1 MVYQTNRDLFV
12 IIPNL
17 KKKQKTCF
25 PRYTQLP
32 LSCLI
37 ATSLLQSR
45 VSLSHRVSTL
55 SKSFRTNK
63 IKKLKSHEFELGFNF
78 HLIYNAALY
87 DLSITSNPRSAST
100 GSQHLQRRF
109 LIVHLQLGIE
119 APARQPEAPS
129 VSVRVN
135 ADCSEQRAG
144 TAEAMEGFCGVSARG
159 DFGVCVERGVV

>member
-1 MVYQTNRDLFV
+1 MFSEVYTATTKLSYCYISSSVTRS
-12 IIPNL
+12 PP
-17 KKKQKTCF
+17 F
-25 PRYTQLP
+25 P
-32 LSCLI
+32 
-37 ATSLLQSR
+37 
-45 VSLSHRVSTL
+45 L
-55 SKSFRTNK
+55 SKSLRTNK

>member
-1 MVYQTNRDLFV
+1 MFSEVYTATTKLSYCYISSSVTR
-12 IIPNL
+12 
-17 KKKQKTCF
+17 F
-25 PRYTQLP
+25 PFPQ
-32 LSCLI
+32 
-37 ATSLLQSR
+37 SLYKAYFQ
-45 VSLSHRVSTL
+45 
-55 SKSFRTNK
+55 RTNK

>member
-1 MVYQTNRDLFV
+1 MLLSQT
-12 IIPNL
+12 L
-17 KKKQKTCF
+17 KKKKTCF
-25 PRYTQLP
+25 PRYTASTKL
-32 LSCLI
+32 
-37 ATSLLQSR
+37 SLLLHLFFSHAFPFPTESLQS
-45 VSLSHRVSTL
+45 LL

-87 DLSITSNPRSAST
+87 DLSITGNPRSAST